1 MKHKNSLSHIKMG
14 REIKMFN
21 DIEIDEQKFHR
32 YKNQLFKK
40 L

>member
-1 MKHKNSLSHIKMG
+1 MG
-14 REIKMFN
+14 RENKMFN
-21 DIEIDEQKFHR
+21 DIEIGERKSHS

>member
-1 MKHKNSLSHIKMG
+1 MG
-14 REIKMFN
+14 RENKMFN
-21 DIEIDEQKFHR
+21 DIEIDERKSHS

>member
-1 MKHKNSLSHIKMG
+1 MG

-21 DIEIDEQKFHR
+21 DIEIDERKFHR
-32 YKNQLFKK
+32 YKNQLFKN